1 MNILKTN
8 IENCS
13 ACGSSNLK
21 HAVRMDNLPHV
32 GVFLRDRKEENNYP
46 FVDNNLNICMDCGH
60 AQLSYALDPGFL
72 YNTSFQH
79 CTSCSMSAKQANDW
93 LFDFITS
100 TVEKDFKV
108 VAEIG
113 INDSYFLQKFAE
125 TSEKVIGVD
134 PILKNDEQRLLS
146 KVPENLKDKFIVI
159 GDFIE
164 NVNFLD
170 YLEKKPDLYI
180 SNFVFEHIKHPKDV
194 IENILNTCADDA
206 VIVIG
211 VPGSEFLYENSRFDQ
226 LSHQHYQQFTK
237 HSLRLCVERAGG
249 EVIKI
254 DTNFP
259 NWGQIAVA
267 FKKRSKN
274 FSEYATSIEL
284 TPAYILDSYNN
295 FSTQLDSLKN
305 RFKRLGMKE
314 KIGFGAAQ
322 NFPVFASFYKDKLP
336 FDVILDD
343 NPQRQ
348 DQFFPNLPYRIEA
361 PNSDGS
367 YIGKV
372 GVMTGPDY
380 ARVLMAR
387 MSKLGFDHIVV
398 PFNSY

>member
-134 PILKNDEQRLLS
+134 PD
-146 KVPENLKDKFIVI
+146 
-159 GDFIE
+159 G
-164 NVNFLD
+164 
-170 YLEKKPDLYI
+170 
-180 SNFVFEHIKHPKDV
+180 
-194 IENILNTCADDA
+194 
-206 VIVIG
+206 
-211 VPGSEFLYENSRFDQ
+211 FDMR
-226 LSHQHYQQFTK
+226 K
-237 HSLRLCVERAGG
+237 
-249 EVIKI
+249 
-254 DTNFP
+254 
-259 NWGQIAVA
+259 
-267 FKKRSKN
+267 
-274 FSEYATSIEL
+274 
-284 TPAYILDSYNN
+284 
-295 FSTQLDSLKN
+295 
-305 RFKRLGMKE
+305 KE
-314 KIGFGAAQ
+314 KITR
-322 NFPVFASFYKDKLP
+322 YC
-336 FDVILDD
+336 
-343 NPQRQ
+343 
-348 DQFFPNLPYRIEA
+348 
-361 PNSDGS
+361 
-367 YIGKV
+367 
-372 GVMTGPDY
+372 
-380 ARVLMAR
+380 
-387 MSKLGFDHIVV
+387 FDHSINDAKKLRGIFVKLHKIALK
-398 PFNSY
+398 S